1 MKTLPDKNSMIARR
15 LRPLVERL
23 RRRLASEDGFSLI
36 ELMITLLTLGIL
48 MTVAVP
54 TFLTFKD
61 NAAKGA
67 AKQGVSQ
74 AVRAVQSYK
83 ADNFPNSREDP
94 DASTSTTDTGFL
106 GISLTG
112 LAKYDASL
120 VATSGIIINPS
131 GWNGNVSSAT
141 DFCLTATSGR
151 WVAVQH
157 GPDSPISVG
166 TLFTPATCTV
176 S

>member
-1 MKTLPDKNSMIARR
+1 VKTFSDNTTMIVRR
-15 LRPLVERL
+15 VRPLVERIQ
-23 RRRLASEDGFSLI
+23 RRLASEEGFSLI
-36 ELMITLLTLGIL
+36 ELMITLLTMGIL
-48 MTVAVP
+48 MTIAIP

-74 AVRAVQSYK
+74 AIRAVQSYK
-83 ADNFPNSREDP
+83 ADNFPLSRNDP
-94 DASTSTTDTGFL
+94 DTSTTDTGFL

-120 VATSGIIINPS
+120 IASSGVIINPN
-131 GWNGNVSSAT
+131 GWNANASSAT

-157 GPDSPISVG
+157 GPDTPISVG
-166 TLFTPATCTV
+166 TLFTPATCAVT
-176 S
+176 

>member
-1 MKTLPDKNSMIARR
+1 MKILPDKNSMIVRR
-15 LRPLVERL
+15 FRPVVERIQ
-23 RRRLASEDGFSLI
+23 RRLASEEGFSLI
-36 ELMITLLTLGIL
+36 ELMITLLTMGIL

-54 TFLTFKD
+54 TFLSFKD

-67 AKQGVSQ
+67 AKQEVSQ
-74 AVRAVQSYK
+74 AIRAVQSYK
-83 ADNFPNSREDP
+83 ADNFPNSRNDP
-94 DASTSTTDTGFL
+94 DADPTNTGFL

-112 LAKYDASL
+112 LATYDASL
-120 VATSGIIINPS
+120 VASTGIIVNPN

-157 GPDSPISVG
+157 GPDSPVSVG
-166 TLFTPATCTV
+166 TLFTPATCAV

>member
-1 MKTLPDKNSMIARR
+1 VKIFPDNNSMIVRR
-15 LRPLVERL
+15 FRPLVERIQ
-23 RRRLASEDGFSLI
+23 RRLASEEGFSLI
-36 ELMITLLTLGIL
+36 ELMITLLTMGIL
-48 MTVAVP
+48 MTVAIP

-61 NAAKGA
+61 NASKGA

-74 AVRAVQSYK
+74 AIRAVQSYK
-83 ADNFPNSREDP
+83 ADNFPSSRNDP
-94 DASTSTTDTGFL
+94 DASTTDTGFL
-106 GISLTG
+106 GISLPG

-120 VATSGIIINPS
+120 VTTSGVIINPN
-131 GWNGNVSSAT
+131 GWNGNFSSAT

-157 GPDSPISVG
+157 GADQPISVG
-166 TLFTPATCTV
+166 TLFTPATCAV